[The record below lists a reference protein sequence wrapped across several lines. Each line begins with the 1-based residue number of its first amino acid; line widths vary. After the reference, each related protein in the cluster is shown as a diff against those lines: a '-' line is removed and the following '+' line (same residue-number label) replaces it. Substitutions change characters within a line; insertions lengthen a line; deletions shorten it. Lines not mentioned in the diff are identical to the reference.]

1 MIDTIRKTA
10 EAHMQKSIEAL
21 KSELTKIRTG
31 RAHPSLLDHIKVS
44 CYGSEMP
51 MNQVASVSAADAR
64 SLVISPWDK
73 KMIPSIEK
81 AILQADLG
89 LNPVSMGDVIRV
101 PMPPLNEERRK
112 ELTKIVKTET
122 ENTRVSIRNIR
133 RDANA
138 KVKELLKE
146 KKISEDDERRVEEQ
160 IQKLTDK
167 YIQEAE
173 KLLSAKER
181 ELMEV

>member
-1 MIDTIRKTA
+1 MIDMIRKTA
-10 EAHMQKSIEAL
+10 ESHMQKSVEAL
-21 KSELTKIRTG
+21 KAELVKIRTG

-44 CYGSEMP
+44 CYGSDMP
-51 MNQVASVSAADAR
+51 VSQVATVSAADAR
-64 SLVISPWDK
+64 SLVITPWDK
-73 KMIPSIEK
+73 KMIPAIEK
-81 AILQADLG
+81 AILQANLG
-89 LNPVSMGDVIRV
+89 LNPVSMGDVVRV

-112 ELTKIVKTET
+112 ELIKIVKTET
-122 ENTRVSIRNIR
+122 ENSRVSVRNVR